1 MENSMLFIIRWLVV
15 ALVFTTANNAMAGAD
30 KFTAGPV
37 IKNYGKHAYVQQDLA
52 FNKSAKFKVAFD
64 ISEQGKAG
72 AINRKI
78 ETLARFI
85 NMHVANGIAA
95 ENIELAL
102 VVHGKAGFDLIK
114 EKLYQ
119 EKFQQNNVNAELL
132 TQLMKNRVEVYLCG
146 QSAAY
151 YDISNEMLQ
160 PGIKMALSAMTAHA
174 VLQSEGYSLNPF

>member
-1 MENSMLFIIRWLVV
+1 MLLAIRWLVV
-15 ALVFTTANNAMAGAD
+15 TLIFTTANSAVAGAD
-30 KFTAGPV
+30 KFAAGPA
-37 IKNYGKHAYVQQDLA
+37 IKDYGKHANVQQDLVL
-52 FNKSAKFKVAFD
+52 NKKATFKVAFD
-64 ISEQGKAG
+64 ISAQGEAG

-102 VVHGKAGFDLIK
+102 VVHGKAGFDLINK
-114 EKLYQ
+114 KRYHEKL
-119 EKFQQNNVNAELL
+119 QQDNLNADLL
-132 TQLMKNRVEVYLCG
+132 QQLMKNQVKVYLCG

-151 YDISNEMLQ
+151 YDITNDMLQ

>member
-1 MENSMLFIIRWLVV
+1 MLFIIRWLIV
-15 ALVFTTANNAMAGAD
+15 ALVLTTANNAMAGAD

-37 IKNYGKHAYVQQDLA
+37 IKDYGKHANVLQDLVL
-52 FNKSAKFKVAFD
+52 NKTAKFKLVFD
-64 ISEQGKAG
+64 ISEQGKVG
-72 AINRKI
+72 VINRKI

-85 NMHVANGIAA
+85 NMHVANGIAP
-95 ENIELAL
+95 ENIHLAL

-114 EKLYQ
+114 TKLYQ
-119 EKFQQNNVNAELL
+119 EKFQHNNANAELL
-132 TQLMKNRVEVYLCG
+132 VQLMENRVEVYLCG

-174 VLQSEGYSLNPF
+174 VLQSEGYQLNPF